1 MPPAAPRKKISRCWA
16 PCGSALGSG
25 IELAADANS
34 GWTPDT
40 AIRMIRKTAE
50 YDLFYVEDPVNGLD
64 DMAAI
69 RKRVQVPICAHIFA
83 AGPTQS
89 TLDVIRKEAADL
101 VVIAHR
107 NMGVLGV
114 RKGAA
119 VAEAADLPA
128 VLHSGVELG
137 PGLAVMVHLAASTPN
152 CRYPN
157 QLQYDLLGD
166 DIVKG
171 GRMQFVDGCLPVPEG
186 PGIGVELDPDK
197 MSEYTVNP

>member
-1 MPPAAPRKKISRCWA
+1 M
-16 PCGSALGSG
+16 
-25 IELAADANS
+25 
-34 GWTPDT
+34 
-40 AIRMIRKTAE
+40 
-50 YDLFYVEDPVNGLD
+50 EDPVNGLD

-107 NMGVLGV
+107 NMGCSASGGG
-114 RKGAA
+114 RR
-119 VAEAADLPA
+119 AEAADLPA

-166 DIVKG
+166 DIIKG
-171 GRMQFVDGCLPVPEG
+171 GRMQSSTAASRCPRARESGSSSTPTRCPSTP
-186 PGIGVELDPDK
+186 
-197 MSEYTVNP
+197 